1 MSIATMSRDLCFSN
15 NPTAGLERSVEKIA
29 QSSRGKKGPGAG
41 PVWNMKGGTGVSANR
56 GGIWDVVVPKG
67 MFDDPAAHRID
78 SRYATFG
85 IDEKILSADRTA
97 DPGG

>member
-1 MSIATMSRDLCFSN
+1 
-15 NPTAGLERSVEKIA
+15 
-29 QSSRGKKGPGAG
+29 
-41 PVWNMKGGTGVSANR
+41 MKGGTGVSANR